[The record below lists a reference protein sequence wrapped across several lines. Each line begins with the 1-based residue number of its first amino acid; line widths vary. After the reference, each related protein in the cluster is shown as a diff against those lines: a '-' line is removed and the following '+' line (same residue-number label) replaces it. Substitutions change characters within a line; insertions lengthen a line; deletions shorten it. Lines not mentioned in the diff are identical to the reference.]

1 MSGTNNLRVL
11 LIFIIAGVAYYFGV
25 GRTENVAAKLAP
37 GNEVVMYSLTTCGYC
52 TQKRGQLNA
61 AGIPFTEIFLD
72 KDETQHRKFGE
83 LLAAHNVP
91 PGSVGTPSF
100 MVNGEL
106 MLNNPR
112 MDELKRRL
120 KYKG

>member
-1 MSGTNNLRVL
+1 VSSPVKFVLFVAVLFAAWHFSG
-11 LIFIIAGVAYYFGV
+11 

-52 TQKRGQLNA
+52 TQKRGQLTA

-72 KDETQHRKFGE
+72 KDEAQHRKFGE

-91 PGSVGTPSF
+91 PGGVGTPSF

-112 MDELKRRL
+112 MDELKRKL
-120 KYKG
+120 KYKS

>member
-1 MSGTNNLRVL
+1 MSNTIKVL
-11 LIFIIAGVAYYFGV
+11 LFAIGVAVAWQFSG
-25 GRTENVAAKLAP
+25 GKTENVAAKLAP

-52 TQKRGQLNA
+52 TQKRGQLTA

-72 KDETQHRKFGE
+72 KDEAQQRKFSE

-91 PGSVGTPSF
+91 PGGVGTPSF

-106 MLNNPR
+106 MLNNPG
-112 MDELKRRL
+112 MDEIRRRL
-120 KYKG
+120 KYRS

>member
-1 MSGTNNLRVL
+1 MRSTHKIL
-11 LIFIIAGVAYYFGV
+11 LIFVGVAVAWFFSA
-25 GRTENVAAKLAP
+25 GRTENIAAKLAP

-52 TQKRGQLNA
+52 TQKRGQLTA

-72 KDETQHRKFGE
+72 RDEAQHRKFGE

-91 PGSVGTPSF
+91 PGGVGTPSF

-106 MLNNPR
+106 MLNNPG
-112 MDELKRRL
+112 MDELKRKL
-120 KYKG
+120 KYKS